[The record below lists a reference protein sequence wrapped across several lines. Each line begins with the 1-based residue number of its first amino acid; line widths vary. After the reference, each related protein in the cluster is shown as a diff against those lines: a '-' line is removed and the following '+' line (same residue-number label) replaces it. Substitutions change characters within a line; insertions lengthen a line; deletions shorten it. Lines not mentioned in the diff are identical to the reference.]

1 MQDTEQHISI
11 LWNFLDL
18 RQSLT
23 RISSPFYQVSMFLYA
38 PRLNKLFIYLPPT
51 LWRWVCMSSLLYL
64 LSKNAKALHYFILPT
79 LGRLSNQQLESQGV
93 DLTEIGQQTKTQYP
107 SKGYSKP
114 VRKISQGPLYRSW
127 GLKKKNFFLNPLPQ
141 RNSCIH
147 TQLYFSEHGNTTD
160 LALSVFRSLNTGD
173 TGSERKTPEGNLI
186 KGTENPPFKE
196 MHLVALRGGGEVFK
210 VKPALNYHHWLEE
223 EKQKP
228 LASLGF

>member
-127 GLKKKNFFLNPLPQ
+127 GLKKKNKKIFFEPFATKELMHSHTTVLFRTWKYNWFGSFGFQKFKHRGHRQREENSWGQFDQRHRKSSLQ
-141 RNSCIH
+141 RNAPC
-147 TQLYFSEHGNTTD
+147 G
-160 LALSVFRSLNTGD
+160 
-173 TGSERKTPEGNLI
+173 TPW
-186 KGTENPPFKE
+186 
-196 MHLVALRGGGEVFK
+196 RGRGV
-210 VKPALNYHHWLEE
+210 
-223 EKQKP
+223 
-228 LASLGF
+228 